1 MGGLVVWR
9 GAIGSL
15 LLLRFLRRAYRID
28 QFTRS
33 RDGLGLG
40 PTRQQPA
47 VPDAVETVRQD
58 VDEKSA
64 DELARV
70 KRHALVA
77 AGSLDPIVF
86 VAERDAGRV
95 GGDKAAAGDRDPVG
109 VAGQIGEYLLGSGEW
124 LFAIDEPLG
133 PMQRREIGLER
144 GFASELGVVGEE
156 LQAAG
161 LVCGEQHLKHQAAEQ
176 SGQDL
181 YRQEKVWAAADPAG
195 AVERYPTTRHDHVDV
210 WMMGHRGAP
219 GVEHRGEADLG
230 AEVLGIGCNR
240 AHCL

>member
-1 MGGLVVWR
+1 MRCRTAVEGLDDVHAPAATRARMGGLVVCR

-109 VAGQIGEYLLGSGEW
+109 CQSAFKIDPASASNFDPFGRRVLAVAL
-124 LFAIDEPLG
+124 AP
-133 PMQRREIGLER
+133 
-144 GFASELGVVGEE
+144 SELVGVAETVRAR
-156 LQAAG
+156 AA
-161 LVCGEQHLKHQAAEQ
+161 
-176 SGQDL
+176 
-181 YRQEKVWAAADPAG
+181 
-195 AVERYPTTRHDHVDV
+195 
-210 WMMGHRGAP
+210 
-219 GVEHRGEADLG
+219 
-230 AEVLGIGCNR
+230 
-240 AHCL
+240 